1 MRFTAGV
8 FFFNNPKI
16 KFPRFYSSLFPRMRN
31 GLSLF
36 FT

>member
-1 MRFTAGV
+1 MLFITMAFG
-8 FFFNNPKI
+8 NINI
-16 KFPRFYSSLFPRMRN
+16 EFPHLYSSLFPRMRN